1 VIVTLPV
8 NNLCTVVTLPKS
20 RDVKYVFQNCN
31 VKKFSCTR
39 QEGIE
44 GGAEV
49 WLHSFLTSTALYG
62 GEWSVA
68 RPNHFIA
75 VKDSTITTEYEAA
88 GLQG

>member
-1 VIVTLPV
+1 M

-49 WLHSFLTSTALYG
+49 WLHSFLVSALDVVYAM
-62 GEWSVA
+62 EV
-68 RPNHFIA
+68 
-75 VKDSTITTEYEAA
+75 TERE
-88 GLQG
+88 